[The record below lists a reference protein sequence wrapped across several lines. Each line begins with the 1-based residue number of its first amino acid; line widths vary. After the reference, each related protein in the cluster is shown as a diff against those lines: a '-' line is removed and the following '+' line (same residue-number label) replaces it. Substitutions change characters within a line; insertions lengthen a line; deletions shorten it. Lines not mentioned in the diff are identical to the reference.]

1 MKMPTA
7 FPTEIEKSMGES
19 HQAGW
24 VVRRGKRWYGYF
36 RKHVLNPI
44 TNEKQEDTVCIL
56 LKLKSEMTKSEAREA
71 LRAEVIK
78 QTGQNLG
85 GRVLK
90 DSSVTF
96 EWFVRNRYFPLRKG
110 D

>member
-1 MKMPTA
+1 
-7 FPTEIEKSMGES
+7 MGKS

-24 VVRRGKRWYGYF
+24 VVLRGKRWYGYF
-36 RKHVLNPI
+36 RRRVLNPV
-44 TNEKQEDTVCIL
+44 TNEEQEDTVCVL

-90 DSSVTF
+90 DSTVTF
-96 EWFVRNRYFPLRKG
+96 GWFVRNRYYPLREGIG
-110 D
+110 DRRRRR